1 MSDLENIKPSY
12 DEWMYWAQVIIDRL
26 TTVAHVYAKPPHSEI
41 FFVEKERQSR
51 LASTTDIMRRLHDL
65 TDEHDFSIP
74 KDEPE
79 ERDYEE
85 KLIAMITPLFYEVM
99 TRLPEWSED
108 MQKLLNSPWARDCA
122 GRLALILFCGPD
134 GRHAEGIGSGMV
146 ENGRLPASLA
156 ALLDRE
162 EAGGER
168 APRIEKPRFAEKHM
182 RREELANLWS
192 KKNSTFLRSAGR
204 MN

>member
-1 MSDLENIKPSY
+1 MLDNENTKSSY
-12 DEWMYWAQVIIDRL
+12 DEWMYWAQVVIDRL
-26 TTVAHVYAKPPHSEI
+26 TTVSHVYAKPPHSEI

-65 TDEHDFSIP
+65 TDEHEFSIP
-74 KDEPE
+74 KDAHE
-79 ERDYEE
+79 EQVYEE
-85 KLIAMITPLFYEVM
+85 NLITMISPLFHDIM
-99 TRLPEWSED
+99 NRLPEWSED
-108 MQKLLNSPWARDCA
+108 MQKLLQSPWARDCA
-122 GRLALILFCGPD
+122 GRLASILFCGPD
-134 GRHAEGIGSGMV
+134 GRLAEGLGSGMV

-162 EAGGER
+162 EAGGSR

-192 KKNSTFLRSAGR
+192 KRNSTFLRSAGR